1 MRLVSQR
8 TNPAQQGDRLVARNR
23 RASFDYE
30 LGDAYEA
37 GLVLI
42 GSEVRALRTGS
53 ADLSDAWVR
62 LERSGEAW
70 LEGMRIPPLAHA
82 AFGHEERR
90 PRKLLLH
97 TAEIERMRA
106 AVEKDGLTVVA
117 TRCYF
122 KGNRAKIQV
131 ALARGKKR
139 HDKRQATKAKDAERE
154 ARQAMRRGRS

>member
-1 MRLVSQR
+1 MSQR
-8 TNPAQQGDRLVARNR
+8 SAPPQQGDRLVARNR
-23 RASFDYE
+23 RASYDYE
-30 LGDAYEA
+30 LGDTYEA

-62 LERSGEAW
+62 LGRAGEAW
-70 LEGMRIPPLAHA
+70 LEGMRIPPLNHA

-97 TAEIERMRA
+97 AEQIERLRT

-117 TRCYF
+117 TKCYF
-122 KGNRAKIQV
+122 KTNRAKVEV
-131 ALARGKKR
+131 ALARGKKKY
-139 HDKRQATKAKDAERE
+139 DKRQATRTKDAERE
-154 ARQAMRRGRS
+154 ARQAIRRGRDR